1 MRGLSTFVSNAVLLD
16 GQMTELLLRV
26 FSLLLIQGVSLSGH
40 HLTKIQYRQEEP
52 PFQVVRVVQEPP
64 QTLQVSS
71 VALGCL
77 AEVETMSLLL
87 KIPHTLDTELED
99 AIWV

>member
-1 MRGLSTFVSNAVLLD
+1 MHSFSTFVSNVVLLD
-16 GQMTELLLRV
+16 GKMTELLLSV
-26 FSLLLIQGVSLSGH
+26 FSLLLVQEESLLGH
-40 HLTKIQYRQEEP
+40 YLTKIQDHQEKP

-64 QTLQVSS
+64 HTIQVSS

-87 KIPHTLDTELED
+87 KTLHTLDTELED
-99 AIWV
+99 SIWV